1 MSGHPVEVVLNLEDL
16 GLVHAPGSQC
26 DLEKC
31 KADGGHR
38 AEILVDLDGSGLHR
52 EDDCDHDDCWFE
64 AASSETGPGS
74 AKRRAL
80 QEAHEQMHPRGTV
93 YVENCWEPACRHLLG
108 AA

>member
-16 GLVHAPGSQC
+16 GLVHAPGSTC

-38 AEILVDLDGSGLHR
+38 AEVLVDLGMNGLCAIADLDW
-52 EDDCDHDDCWFE
+52 EGE
-64 AASSETGPGS
+64 PSERK
-74 AKRRAL
+74 ARAL
-80 QEAHEQMHPRGTV
+80 QEAHELMHPKGTYCIESCYELV
-93 YVENCWEPACRHLLG
+93 CRHLLG